1 MKVAVIGAGTMGT
14 VHSEAYADMPGTEI
28 AGIVDIRLAAAQS
41 LADRTQTNA
50 YDSFDALLAHE
61 QPDVIDICVP
71 THRHRAY
78 TEQAARA
85 GKHVICE
92 KPMARTLADARAML
106 NVCESAGVRLFLAH
120 VVRFFPEYS
129 QATRSVQKGAVGKPG
144 VIRTTRAGGHPTAWE
159 DWYASYARSGGVIM
173 DLLIHDFD
181 WLRATFGEVER
192 VFARSLRGRDTQRL
206 DYALVTLRFAGGAIA
221 HVEGSWAHRGGFHT
235 SIEIAGT
242 QGMIEHDSRQS
253 APIRVHTDSRQH
265 GQAGVAVPESP
276 LTQSPYYLELEHFL
290 HCIRTTT
297 EPIVTAEDGYKALEI
312 AAAANLSAATGRP
325 ATPGEEEAL

>member
-1 MKVAVIGAGTMGT
+1 MKVAVIGAGTMGS
-14 VHSEAYADMPGTEI
+14 VHSHVYADMPGAEL
-28 AGIVDIRLAAAQS
+28 AGIVDIRIDAAQS
-41 LADRTQTNA
+41 LASRCQTNA
-50 YDSFDALLAHE
+50 YDSLDALLVNE

-71 THRHRAY
+71 TYRHHTY

-85 GKHVICE
+85 GKHVISE
-92 KPMARTLADARAML
+92 KPMARTLADARAMIDA
-106 NVCESAGVRLFLAH
+106 CESAGVRLFLAQ
-120 VVRFFPEYS
+120 VVRFFPEYVRAK
-129 QATRSVQKGAVGKPG
+129 QLVETGAVGKPG
-144 VIRTTRAGGHPTAWE
+144 VIRMTRAGGHPTAWE
-159 DWYASYARSGGVIM
+159 DWYASYARSGGMMM
-173 DLLIHDFD
+173 DLLVHDFD

-206 DYALVTLRFAGGAIA
+206 DYALVTLRFASGAIA
-221 HVEGSWAHRGGFHT
+221 HAEGSWAHRGGFHT

-242 QGMIEHDSRQS
+242 RGIIEHDSRQS
-253 APIRVHTDSRQH
+253 APIRMHTDQREQ

-290 HCIRTTT
+290 NCIRNQS